1 MENLN
6 CENTIK
12 FAFVPEL
19 LIEFKI
25 LTKKK
30 KNSIKIISGGG
41 WDYSPCCRRA
51 PITCPCLVLLF

>member
-30 KNSIKIISGGG
+30 RIRLK
-41 WDYSPCCRRA
+41 
-51 PITCPCLVLLF
+51 